1 MRDIIRPER
10 LPQLWFEFYMK
21 KSLITSLHRN
31 GIFSWIDIH
40 FAQFIAQF
48 CPESPLE
55 VFLAAALASRAVQNG
70 DICLDLNKTAQSI
83 ILEKENGQA
92 ALVCPKIDRWLEIL
106 SRCPAIGIPGEKRPL
121 VLDSPNRLYLHR
133 YWEYEKTLADL
144 IQKRIQDGMND
155 LDIDQLNRSLNVYFA
170 KDEGESI
177 DWQKVA
183 AVTAVLKKFC
193 VITGGPGT
201 GKTYTITKLLALLLE
216 QGSVDALKICL
227 AAPTGKAAARL
238 QESIRQTIQTLNC
251 NARLR
256 NAMPASVQTIHRLL
270 RSKSG
275 SPYFHHNKENP
286 LPSDIVVI
294 DEASMVDLALMSKL
308 VQAVPDTARLILI
321 GDKDQLASVEAGS
334 VLGDICDRNILH
346 GFSDEFRRKILELSG
361 EDLRTVQAG
370 SPAKPGLQDCIVVL
384 NKSYRFAED
393 SSIRTLSRHVNLGKG
408 DGALEVLRHSRDGTV
423 TWIDFGSN
431 GDFLNILAQKIIHGY
446 SQFLKSKDPL
456 SALESFGRFKILCA
470 LRVGPFGVIS
480 INNFAEEVLRRQ
492 GLIHFDSLPATK
504 WYKGRPILITRNNYN
519 LGLFNGDIGITW
531 PNPDSPVAELCVF
544 FPAGDG
550 RLKRCPTQSLPD
562 HETVFALT
570 VHKSQGSE
578 FDEVVLILPDKDY
591 PVLTRELLYTGITR
605 AKKKFSIWT
614 HPSILSNTITRKI
627 ERASGLRES
636 LWGC

>member
-1 MRDIIRPER
+1 
-10 LPQLWFEFYMK
+10 
-21 KSLITSLHRN
+21 
-31 GIFSWIDIH
+31 
-40 FAQFIAQF
+40 
-48 CPESPLE
+48 
-55 VFLAAALASRAVQNG
+55 
-70 DICLDLNKTAQSI
+70 
-83 ILEKENGQA
+83 
-92 ALVCPKIDRWLEIL
+92 
-106 SRCPAIGIPGEKRPL
+106 L
-121 VLDSPNRLYLHR
+121 VLDSHNRLYLYR
-133 YWEYEKTLADL
+133 YWEYEKRLADL
-144 IQKRIQDGMND
+144 IQKRVQDGVND
-155 LDIDQLNRSLNVYFA
+155 LDIDHLNRSLNRYFA
-170 KDEGESI
+170 KGAGESI

-183 AVTAVLKKFC
+183 AVTAILKKFC

-216 QGSVDALKICL
+216 QASVDAQKICL

-251 NARLR
+251 DARIR
-256 NAMPASVQTIHRLL
+256 NAIPASVQTIHRLL
-270 RSKSG
+270 RSKSN
-275 SPYFHHNKENP
+275 SPYFHHNRENP
-286 LPSDIVVI
+286 LPADIVVI

-308 VQAVPDTARLILI
+308 VQAVPESARLILI

-346 GFSDEFRRKILELSG
+346 GFSDEFRQKIIELSG
-361 EDLRTVQAG
+361 IDLKTVQAG

-384 NKSYRFAED
+384 NKSYRFAGD
-393 SSIRTLSRHVNLGKG
+393 SSIRTLSRHVNLGQG
-408 DGALEVLRHSRDGTV
+408 ARALEVLRHSRDDTV
-423 TWIDFGSN
+423 AWVEFGSK
-431 GDFLNILAQKIIHGY
+431 GDFLNILAQKIIRGY
-446 SQFLKSKDPL
+446 SRFLKSEDPL
-456 SALESFGRFKILCA
+456 AALESFGCFKILCA

-480 INNFAEEVLRRQ
+480 INSFAEEVLKQQ
-492 GLIHFDSLPATK
+492 GLIHFDTLPATK
-504 WYKGRPILITRNNYN
+504 WYKGRPVLITSNNYN
-519 LGLFNGDIGITW
+519 LGLFNGDIGIAW
-531 PNPDSPVAELCVF
+531 PNPDSSSGELCVF

-550 RLKRCPTQSLPD
+550 RLRRYPIQSLPD

-627 ERASGLRES
+627 ERTSGLRAS